1 VTGWPSN
8 APRATDRGAIRSSVL
23 AKRGD
28 LKLTDFLAQA
38 TADCPRRKAGGFR
51 DVCKARFE
59 F

>member
-1 VTGWPSN
+1 M
-8 APRATDRGAIRSSVL
+8 PRDGAIVLSDLQRDGLAVQCAACDRSGRHS
-23 AKRGD
+23 
-28 LKLTDFLAQA
+28 A